1 MVVRGGCNI
10 TQCRSRYRQRR
21 GMRATRLTRA
31 KFARQVVGGLAAA
44 MAWAVSASAFG
55 QSGVRLTH
63 DDLQKRANGVLAL
76 MSYSIVPDITT
87 SSLSIGSGGAGV
99 QGSSD
104 FFMTQLGGGDTI
116 SDSVPIYL
124 EGVLA
129 ASRYD
134 PTFIATQGAE
144 TRKVPT
150 KWNSISATGGIGWDF
165 KLTDELKL
173 RPIFNFA
180 LGNVTSDLRAAS
192 WYIGRKTD
200 RDIDFLDR
208 GSLNAYGLGGS
219 VMLDWEHYRPGY
231 EIDVEL
237 RYSDIRLK
245 SFASS
250 AAVQGTASARSANLW
265 ARYRA
270 PTGITLLDRPLRY
283 VLELTHSEFLGDQRG
298 VLGFDRLTSLGA
310 GLELDSSAYNVIVTR
325 TRLVGRYVFG
335 TNVSGFSVGLAV
347 SF

>member
-1 MVVRGGCNI
+1 
-10 TQCRSRYRQRR
+10 
-21 GMRATRLTRA
+21 MRL
-31 KFARQVVGGLAAA
+31 GIWLLA
-44 MAWAVSASAFG
+44 MAACGLPVSAWSQQG
-55 QSGVRLTH
+55 LRLNR

-76 MSYSIVPDITT
+76 MSFSIVPDITT
-87 SSLSIGSGGAGV
+87 SSLSINSGGESTS
-99 QGSSD
+99 GSNE
-104 FFMTQLGGGDTI
+104 FFMTQLGGGDTF
-116 SDSVPIYL
+116 SDSFPVYL

-134 PTFIATQGAE
+134 PTFVATEGAE
-144 TRKVPT
+144 VRRIPT

-173 RPIFNFA
+173 RPIFNFS
-180 LGNVTSDLRAAS
+180 LGKVVSDLGVAS
-192 WYIGRKTD
+192 RYAGRQTGKD
-200 RDIDFLDR
+200 FEFLDR

-219 VMLDWEHYRPGY
+219 VMLDYELSRPGY
-231 EIDVEL
+231 EVDVEL

-245 SFASS
+245 SFNSS
-250 AAVQGTASARSANLW
+250 AAVRGRATAQSANLW

-270 PTGITLLDRPLRY
+270 PTGIVLLQRPLRY

-298 VLGFDRLTSLGA
+298 ILGFDRLTSIGI
-310 GLELDSSAYNVIVTR
+310 GLELDSSAYNMIITR

-335 TNVSGFSVGLAV
+335 NNISGFSVGLAV

>member
-1 MVVRGGCNI
+1 M
-10 TQCRSRYRQRR
+10 
-21 GMRATRLTRA
+21 ATKRKVSLVAVLIALAVLADANAQSLRLS
-31 KFARQVVGGLAAA
+31 Q
-44 MAWAVSASAFG
+44 
-55 QSGVRLTH
+55 

-76 MSYSIVPDITT
+76 MSFSIVPDITT
-87 SSLSIGSGGAGV
+87 SSLSIGSGG
-99 QGSSD
+99 GSTTGSTE

-129 ASRYD
+129 GSRYD
-134 PTFIATQGAE
+134 PTFVATQGAE
-144 TRKVPT
+144 SRSIPT
-150 KWNSISATGGIGWDF
+150 KWNSLSATGGIGWDF

-173 RPIFNFA
+173 RPIFNVA

-192 WYIGRKTD
+192 WYVGRQTGTD
-200 RDIDFLDR
+200 VDFLDR

-219 VMLDWEHYRPGY
+219 LMLDYEHYRPGY
-231 EIDVEL
+231 EVDVEL

-245 SFASS
+245 SFSSS
-250 AAVQGTASARSANLW
+250 AAVQGNATAQSANLW

-270 PTGITLLDRPLRY
+270 PTGIVLLQRPLRY

-298 VLGFDRLTSLGA
+298 VLGFDRLTSVGA
-310 GLELDSSAYNVIVTR
+310 GLELDSSAYDVIITR

>member
-1 MVVRGGCNI
+1 MPMPVKVAKLGAGWLLALLACSAAP
-10 TQCRSRYRQRR
+10 QALAQQ
-21 GMRATRLTRA
+21 GLRLS
-31 KFARQVVGGLAAA
+31 Q
-44 MAWAVSASAFG
+44 
-55 QSGVRLTH
+55 

-76 MSYSIVPDITT
+76 MSFSIVPDITT
-87 SSLSIGSGGAGV
+87 SSLNIGGGSGSV
-99 QGSSD
+99 SGSSE
-104 FFMTQLGGGDTI
+104 FAMTQLGGGDTI
-116 SDSVPIYL
+116 SKSVPIYL

-144 TRKVPT
+144 SRSIPT

-192 WYIGRKTD
+192 WYVGRQTGK
-200 RDIDFLDR
+200 DISFLDR

-219 VMLDWEHYRPGY
+219 LMLDYEHYRPGY
-231 EIDVEL
+231 EVDVEL
-237 RYSDIRLK
+237 RYSDMRLQ
-245 SFASS
+245 SFNSS
-250 AAVQGTASARSANLW
+250 AAVEGHATAQSANLW

-270 PTGITLLDRPLRY
+270 PTGIVMLQRPLRY

-298 VLGFDRLTSLGA
+298 ILGFDRLTSVGA
-310 GLELDSSAYNVIVTR
+310 GLELDSSAYDVIITR

>member
-1 MVVRGGCNI
+1 MNHI
-10 TQCRSRYRQRR
+10 AAASRRTRR
-21 GMRATRLTRA
+21 TPAWL
-31 KFARQVVGGLAAA
+31 LAALA
-44 MAWAVSASAFG
+44 CVSTAAADA
-55 QSGVRLTH
+55 QTLRLSK

-76 MSYSIVPDITT
+76 MSFSIVPDITT
-87 SSLSIGSGGAGV
+87 SSLSIGSGG
-99 QGSSD
+99 GSGTSGSTE

-116 SDSVPIYL
+116 SKSVPIYL

-129 ASRYD
+129 GSRYD
-134 PTFIATQGAE
+134 PTFVATQGAE
-144 TRKVPT
+144 QRSIPT
-150 KWNSISATGGIGWDF
+150 KWNSVSATGGIGWDF

-173 RPIFNFA
+173 RPIFNVA

-192 WYIGRKTD
+192 WYVGQQTGRD
-200 RDIDFLDR
+200 VSFLDR

-219 VMLDWEHYRPGY
+219 LMLDYEHYRPGY
-231 EIDVEL
+231 EVDVEL

-245 SFASS
+245 SFDSS
-250 AAVQGTASARSANLW
+250 AAVQGNAIAQSANLW

-270 PTGITLLDRPLRY
+270 PTGLTMLQRPLRY
-283 VLELTHSEFLGDQRG
+283 VLEFTHSEFLGDQRG

-310 GLELDSSAYNVIVTR
+310 GLELDSSAYNVIITR

-335 TNVSGFSVGLAV
+335 NNVSGFSVGLAV

>member
-1 MVVRGGCNI
+1 MPLPVRMAKR
-10 TQCRSRYRQRR
+10 RSHWLLALLACGASSMAVAQQ
-21 GMRATRLTRA
+21 GLRLS
-31 KFARQVVGGLAAA
+31 Q
-44 MAWAVSASAFG
+44 
-55 QSGVRLTH
+55 
-63 DDLQKRANGVLAL
+63 DDLQKRANGVLAI
-76 MSYSIVPDITT
+76 MSFSIVPDITT
-87 SSLSIGSGGAGV
+87 SSLNIGGGSGSV
-99 QGSSD
+99 SGSTE
-104 FFMTQLGGGDTI
+104 FAMTQLGGGDTI
-116 SDSVPIYL
+116 SKSVPIYL

-144 TRKVPT
+144 TRSIPT
-150 KWNSISATGGIGWDF
+150 KWNSFSATGGIGWDF

-192 WYIGRKTD
+192 WYVGRQTGK
-200 RDIDFLDR
+200 DISFLDR

-219 VMLDWEHYRPGY
+219 LMLDYEHYRPGY
-231 EIDVEL
+231 EVDVEL
-237 RYSDIRLK
+237 RYSDMRLQ
-245 SFASS
+245 SFDSS
-250 AAVQGTASARSANLW
+250 AAVEGHATAQSANLW

-270 PTGITLLDRPLRY
+270 PTGFMMLQRPLRY

-298 VLGFDRLTSLGA
+298 ILGFDRLTSVGA
-310 GLELDSSAYNVIVTR
+310 GLELDSSAYDVIITR

>member
-1 MVVRGGCNI
+1 MSDLKGTDWRLARGA
-10 TQCRSRYRQRR
+10 S
-21 GMRATRLTRA
+21 AWL
-31 KFARQVVGGLAAA
+31 FAACACALGADAAA
-44 MAWAVSASAFG
+44 
-55 QSGVRLTH
+55 QSNIRLSQ

-76 MSYSIVPDITT
+76 MSFSIVPDITT
-87 SSLSIGSGGAGV
+87 SSLNIGARGGSTSGSTG
-99 QGSSD
+99 

-129 ASRYD
+129 GSRYD
-134 PTFIATQGAE
+134 PTFVATQGAE
-144 TRKVPT
+144 TRSIPT
-150 KWNSISATGGIGWDF
+150 KWNSLSATGGIGWDF

-192 WYIGRKTD
+192 WYVGQRTGRD
-200 RDIDFLDR
+200 VDFLDR

-219 VMLDWEHYRPGY
+219 LMLDYEHYRPGY
-231 EIDVEL
+231 EVDVEL
-237 RYSDIRLK
+237 RYSDIRLQ
-245 SFASS
+245 SFDSSS
-250 AAVQGTASARSANLW
+250 AVKGNAVAQSANLW

-270 PTGITLLDRPLRY
+270 PTGMMLLQRPVRY
-283 VLELTHSEFLGDQRG
+283 VLELTHSEFIGDQRG
-298 VLGFDRLTSLGA
+298 ALGFDRLTALGA
-310 GLELDSSAYNVIVTR
+310 GLELDSSAYNVFITR

-335 TNVSGFSVGLAV
+335 NNVSGFSVGLAV

>member
-1 MVVRGGCNI
+1 MPLNMAK
-10 TQCRSRYRQRR
+10 RR
-21 GMRATRLTRA
+21 TGWL
-31 KFARQVVGGLAAA
+31 LALLACGAA
-44 MAWAVSASAFG
+44 QQASAQQG
-55 QSGVRLTH
+55 LRLSQ
-63 DDLQKRANGVLAL
+63 DDLQKRANGVLAI
-76 MSYSIVPDITT
+76 MSFSIVPDITT
-87 SSLSIGSGGAGV
+87 SSLNIGGGSGSV
-99 QGSSD
+99 SGSTE
-104 FFMTQLGGGDTI
+104 FAMTQLGGGDTI
-116 SDSVPIYL
+116 SKSVPIYL

-144 TRKVPT
+144 SRSIPT

-192 WYIGRKTD
+192 WYVGRQTGK
-200 RDIDFLDR
+200 DISFLDR

-219 VMLDWEHYRPGY
+219 LMLDYEHYRPGY
-231 EIDVEL
+231 EVDVEL
-237 RYSDIRLK
+237 RYSDMRLQ
-245 SFASS
+245 SFNSS
-250 AAVQGTASARSANLW
+250 AAVEGHATAQSANLW

-270 PTGITLLDRPLRY
+270 PTGFVMLQRPLRY

-298 VLGFDRLTSLGA
+298 ILGFDRLTSVGA
-310 GLELDSSAYNVIVTR
+310 GLELDSSAYDVIITR

>member
-1 MVVRGGCNI
+1 MPLPMRMAKR
-10 TQCRSRYRQRR
+10 RS
-21 GMRATRLTRA
+21 GWL
-31 KFARQVVGGLAAA
+31 LALLACMTTAPA
-44 MAWAVSASAFG
+44 MAQQG
-55 QSGVRLTH
+55 LRLSQ

-76 MSYSIVPDITT
+76 MSFSIVPDITT
-87 SSLSIGSGGAGV
+87 SSLNIGSGG
-99 QGSSD
+99 GSVSGSTE
-104 FFMTQLGGGDTI
+104 FAMTQLGGGDTI
-116 SDSVPIYL
+116 SKSVPIYL

-144 TRKVPT
+144 SRSVPT
-150 KWNSISATGGIGWDF
+150 KWNSFSATGGIGWDF

-192 WYIGRKTD
+192 WYVGRETGK
-200 RDIDFLDR
+200 DINFLDK

-219 VMLDWEHYRPGY
+219 LMLDYEHYRPGY
-231 EIDVEL
+231 EVDVEL
-237 RYSDIRLK
+237 RYSDMRLQ
-245 SFASS
+245 SFSSS
-250 AAVQGTASARSANLW
+250 AAVQGHATAQSANLW

-270 PTGITLLDRPLRY
+270 PTGLVMLQRPLRY

-298 VLGFDRLTSLGA
+298 ILGFDRLTSVGA
-310 GLELDSSAYNVIVTR
+310 GLELDSSAYNVIITR

-335 TNVSGFSVGLAV
+335 NNVSGFSVGLAV

>member
-1 MVVRGGCNI
+1 MVHPRAF
-10 TQCRSRYRQRR
+10 RSRY
-21 GMRATRLTRA
+21 A
-31 KFARQVVGGLAAA
+31 ARPPWRGLA
-44 MAWAVSASAFG
+44 WALAFVMVSGATA
-55 QSGVRLTH
+55 QPTIRLSH

-76 MSYSIVPDITT
+76 MSFSIVPDITT
-87 SSLSIGSGGAGV
+87 SSLSIGSAGASTS
-99 QGSSD
+99 GSTE
-104 FFMTQLGGGDTI
+104 FFMTQLGGGDTV

-124 EGVLA
+124 EGVVA

-134 PTFIATQGAE
+134 PTFIASQGAE
-144 TRKVPT
+144 QRRIPT
-150 KWNSISATGGIGWDF
+150 KWNSVSATGGIGWDF

-192 WYIGRKTD
+192 WYVGQRTGRD
-200 RDIDFLDR
+200 VDFLDR

-219 VMLDWEHYRPGY
+219 LMLDYEHYRPGY
-231 EIDVEL
+231 EVDVEL

-245 SFASS
+245 SFDSS
-250 AAVQGTASARSANLW
+250 SAVQGNAVAQSANLW

-270 PTGITLLDRPLRY
+270 PTGFILLQRPLRY

-298 VLGFDRLTSLGA
+298 ALGFDRLTALGA
-310 GLELDSSAYNVIVTR
+310 GLELDSSAYDVFITR

>member
-1 MVVRGGCNI
+1 M
-10 TQCRSRYRQRR
+10 
-21 GMRATRLTRA
+21 ATKRKVSLVAVLIALAVLPDANAQALRLS
-31 KFARQVVGGLAAA
+31 K
-44 MAWAVSASAFG
+44 
-55 QSGVRLTH
+55 

-76 MSYSIVPDITT
+76 MSFSIVPDITT
-87 SSLSIGSGGAGV
+87 SSLSIGSGG
-99 QGSSD
+99 GSTSGSTE

-129 ASRYD
+129 GSRYD
-134 PTFIATQGAE
+134 PTFVATQGAE
-144 TRKVPT
+144 SRSIPT
-150 KWNSISATGGIGWDF
+150 KWNSLSATGGIGWDF

-173 RPIFNFA
+173 RPIFNVA

-192 WYIGRKTD
+192 WYVGRQTGTD
-200 RDIDFLDR
+200 VDFLDR

-219 VMLDWEHYRPGY
+219 LMLDYEHYRPGY
-231 EIDVEL
+231 EVDVEL

-245 SFASS
+245 SFSSS
-250 AAVQGTASARSANLW
+250 AAVQGNATAQSANLW

-270 PTGITLLDRPLRY
+270 PTGIVLLQRPLRY

-298 VLGFDRLTSLGA
+298 VLGFDRLTSVGA
-310 GLELDSSAYNVIVTR
+310 GLELDSSAYDVIITR

>member
-1 MVVRGGCNI
+1 MIKIV
-10 TQCRSRYRQRR
+10 
-21 GMRATRLTRA
+21 A
-31 KFARQVVGGLAAA
+31 GGLFSVLACVLGTT
-44 MAWAVSASAFG
+44 VSA
-55 QSGVRLTH
+55 QTVRLTQ

-87 SSLSIGSGGAGV
+87 SSLSIGSGGGGTH
-99 QGSSD
+99 GSSD
-104 FFMTQLGGGDTI
+104 FFMTQLGGGDTL

-134 PTFIATQGAE
+134 PTFIATHGAE
-144 TRKVPT
+144 SRRIPT
-150 KWNSISATGGIGWDF
+150 KWNSVSATGGIGWDF

-180 LGNVTSDLRAAS
+180 LGNVTSDVRAAG
-192 WYIGRKTD
+192 WYLGRQTG

-219 VMLDWEHYRPGY
+219 IVLDYEHYRPGY
-231 EIDVEL
+231 EVDVEL

-245 SFASS
+245 SFDSS
-250 AAVQGTASARSANLW
+250 AAVRGHATAQSVNLW

-270 PTGITLLDRPLRY
+270 PTGITMLQRPLRY

-298 VLGFDRLTSLGA
+298 VLGFDRLTALGA
-310 GLELDSSAYNVIVTR
+310 GLELDSSAYNVFITR
-325 TRLVGRYVFG
+325 TRLVGRFVFG
-335 TNVSGFSVGLAV
+335 NNVRGFSVGLAV

>member
-1 MVVRGGCNI
+1 MLGRRTMV
-10 TQCRSRYRQRR
+10 TSAARR
-21 GMRATRLTRA
+21 ISGW
-31 KFARQVVGGLAAA
+31 LAAA
-44 MAWAVSASAFG
+44 LVSSAATSVFAQTG
-55 QSGVRLTH
+55 LRLTH

-76 MSYSIVPDITT
+76 MSFSIVPDITT

-99 QGSSD
+99 EGSSD
-104 FFMTQLGGGDTI
+104 FFMTQLGGGDTL

-134 PTFIATQGAE
+134 PTFVATQGAE
-144 TRKVPT
+144 QRRIPT

-192 WYIGRKTD
+192 WYVGRRTD
-200 RDIDFLDR
+200 RDVEFLDK

-219 VMLDWEHYRPGY
+219 IMLDWEHYRPDY
-231 EIDVEL
+231 EVDVEL

-250 AAVQGTASARSANLW
+250 AAVQGKATAQSTNLW

-270 PTGITLLDRPLRY
+270 PTGLTLLQRPLRY

-298 VLGFDRLTSLGA
+298 VLGFDRLTSVGA
-310 GLELDSSAYNVIVTR
+310 GLELDSSAYDIIVTR

>member
-1 MVVRGGCNI
+1 MSGQKAADPKVMKRISGWLFTV
-10 TQCRSRYRQRR
+10 
-21 GMRATRLTRA
+21 
-31 KFARQVVGGLAAA
+31 LACT
-44 MAWAVSASAFG
+44 MGTSASA
-55 QSGVRLTH
+55 QSGIRLTK

-76 MSYSIVPDITT
+76 MSFSIVPDITT
-87 SSLSIGSGGAGV
+87 SSLSIDSGGGGTE
-99 QGSSD
+99 GSSD
-104 FFMTQLGGGDTI
+104 FFMTQLGGGDTL
-116 SDSVPIYL
+116 SDTVPIYL

-144 TRKVPT
+144 TRRVPT
-150 KWNSISATGGIGWDF
+150 KWNSLSATGGIGWDF

-173 RPIFNFA
+173 RPIVNFS

-192 WYIGRKTD
+192 WYIGQQTG

-219 VMLDWEHYRPGY
+219 IMLDYEHYRPGY
-231 EIDVEL
+231 EVDVEL

-245 SFASS
+245 SFNSS
-250 AAVQGTASARSANLW
+250 AAVQGKATAQSVNLW

-270 PTGITLLDRPLRY
+270 PTGFTMLQRPLRY

-298 VLGFDRLTSLGA
+298 ILGFDRLTSLGA
-310 GLELDSSAYNVIVTR
+310 GLELDSSAYNVFVTR

-335 TNVSGFSVGLAV
+335 TNVRGFSVGLAV

>member
-1 MVVRGGCNI
+1 MTPGKRDDAGRAGA
-10 TQCRSRYRQRR
+10 RLSR
-21 GMRATRLTRA
+21 
-31 KFARQVVGGLAAA
+31 LAAGR
-44 MAWAVSASAFG
+44 AWALAACLFAASTQA
-55 QSGVRLTH
+55 QQGVRLSQ

-76 MSYSIVPDITT
+76 MSFSIVPDITT
-87 SSLSIGSGGAGV
+87 SSLNIGSGAGSTS
-99 QGSSD
+99 GSTE

-116 SDSVPIYL
+116 SKSVPIYL

-129 ASRYD
+129 GSRYD

-144 TRKVPT
+144 QRKIPT
-150 KWNSISATGGIGWDF
+150 KWNSVSATGGIGWDF

-192 WYIGRKTD
+192 WYVGQVTG

-219 VMLDWEHYRPGY
+219 IMLDYEHYRPGY
-231 EIDVEL
+231 EVDVEL

-245 SFASS
+245 SFDSS
-250 AAVQGTASARSANLW
+250 AAVQGNAIAQSANLW

-270 PTGITLLDRPLRY
+270 PTGITMLDRPLRY
-283 VLELTHSEFLGDQRG
+283 VLELTHSEFLGDQKG
-298 VLGFDRLTSLGA
+298 ILGFDRLTSVGA
-310 GLELDSSAYNVIVTR
+310 GLELDSSAYDMIITR
-325 TRLVGRYVFG
+325 TRVVGRYVFG
-335 TNVSGFSVGLAV
+335 NNVRGFSVGLAV